1 MSKPIRLTKQT
12 LAEAARELAARDA
25 VLAGVLQQFGTPPL
39 LRRPATFSTLIHIVL
54 EQQVSVEAAR
64 GTFDRLR
71 DACDG
76 RVVESAVESLGE
88 SGLRSLGFSRQK
100 ARYAVALAA
109 DCTSGNFK
117 IASLSRLSD
126 DEVRKRIVARLG
138 LGDWSAHVF
147 MMMGLLRPDILPVGD
162 LALVKG
168 LEELDDR
175 SYQNTEQIVARAEA
189 WRPYRS
195 VATRMI
201 WQSYVR
207 RRGRDVV

>member
-1 MSKPIRLTKQT
+1 MSKPIRLTKHT
-12 LAEAARELAARDA
+12 LAEAARELATRDA
-25 VLAGVLQQFGTPPL
+25 ILASVLDQFGTPPL
-39 LRRPATFSTLIHIVL
+39 LRRPANFATLIHIVL

-64 GTFDRLR
+64 GTFNRLR

-76 RVVESAVESLGE
+76 NVVESAVERFGE

-100 ARYAVALAA
+100 ARYAVKLAV
-109 DCTSGNFK
+109 DCTSGEFK
-117 IASLSRLSD
+117 INGLSKLG
-126 DEVRKRIVARLG
+126 DEDVRKRIVARLG
-138 LGDWSAHVF
+138 LGDWSADVF
-147 MMMGLLRPDILPVGD
+147 LMMGLLRPDILPIGD

-168 LEELDDR
+168 LEELDGRPYDKPD
-175 SYQNTEQIVARAEA
+175 EILARAES